1 MSVNHVKIL
10 DDDEKKVT
18 NSQPAKI
25 GSTPVKILDDNEKK
39 ETNSQPAKIGSTPV
53 KSLRHPE
60 ADHIVIDGKVSSPY
74 PSTRKL
80 MTAVDASEE
89 IPLEG
94 LRKENNKLKM
104 IIATLSF
111 VLSILSSYILYILY
125 IKK

>member
-10 DDDEKKVT
+10 DDNEKKV
-18 NSQPAKI
+18 
-25 GSTPVKILDDNEKK
+25 
-39 ETNSQPAKIGSTPV
+39 TNSQPAKIGSTPV

-89 IPLEG
+89 IPLDIEG